1 MVGGAAG
8 RVVLE
13 QVITRRRSRRVY
25 PEARF
30 EVDESLYDF
39 FRRQMESWLQE
50 EDTTWQQVLLR
61 YHYDIMTGDVLES
74 YFWGSTCLFKCKS
87 ASKHFPS

>member
-1 MVGGAAG
+1 MRARELTNPSRRPGDKREAVVGGAAG

-13 QVITRRRSRRVY
+13 QVITGRRSRRVY
-25 PEARF
+25 PDTRF
-30 EVDESLYDF
+30 EVDDSLHDF

-61 YHYDIMTGDVLES
+61 SQSILLSIILT
-74 YFWGSTCLFKCKS
+74 TC
-87 ASKHFPS
+87 

>member
-13 QVITRRRSRRVY
+13 QVITEFRSRSRRVY
-25 PEARF
+25 PNTRF
-30 EVDESLYDF
+30 EVDDSLHDF

-61 YHYDIMTGDVLES
+61 SQSILLSIILT
-74 YFWGSTCLFKCKS
+74 TC
-87 ASKHFPS
+87 